1 MTTREEIVA
10 EARKWLGTPYRAQAR
25 MLGVGVDCVNLV
37 NEVLCACGAHERREL
52 PVYRA
57 RPNGTLQD
65 QVGQFLAR
73 IPLIEADTGD
83 VLLFKHPT
91 MGPSHLALLTSK
103 TTIIHAYMTNRKVIE
118 HSIDDRWRKMIAA
131 AFRAS
136 GVK

>member
-1 MTTREEIVA
+1 MNKRDEIVQ
-10 EARKWLGTPYRAQAR
+10 EARKWLGTPYRAQAHV
-25 MLGVGVDCVNLV
+25 LGVGVDCVNLV
-37 NEVLCACGAHERREL
+37 NEVLCAVGAHERREL

-65 QVGQFLAR
+65 QVGEYLNR
-73 IPLIEADTGD
+73 IPIIQADTGD

-103 TTIIHAYMTNRKVIE
+103 TTIIHAYMMNRRVIE

-131 AFRAS
+131 AFRAK
-136 GVK
+136 GVE